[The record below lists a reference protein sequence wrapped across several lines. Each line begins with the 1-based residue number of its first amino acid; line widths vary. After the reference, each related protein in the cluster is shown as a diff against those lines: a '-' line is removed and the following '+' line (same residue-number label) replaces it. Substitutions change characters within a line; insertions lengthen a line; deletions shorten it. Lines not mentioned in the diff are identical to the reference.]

1 MTGIF
6 GNFFQPQCWVQ
17 SFSGTA
23 VLRYHMSLSWL
34 VCQAVQI
41 VFIVGRRAVL
51 ICCQC
56 FCPTTPSMCR
66 PTLWPST
73 APCETCSTA
82 SRTWAA
88 HPQYACTPLPM
99 RWVHSAR
106 TLKQA
111 ATPVHVSWSTLVSKC
126 WRPNAH
132 AYEMYRYSFTRFP
145 YRKLPSVH
153 IHDADKL
160 FFFSMFCVGCGRL
173 CSGRRAVRAGNSLSQ
188 RWRRRRFR
196 RVHDPW
202 TSLAAARSRQ
212 TLHRPRYRTV
222 ISILITKWTLCLTF
236 YSNIVCVNTLNFR
249 KAKAKY
255 VYVHNV
261 CVVCVWGCVFMC
273 ACT

>member
-41 VFIVGRRAVL
+41 VCIVGRRAVL

-126 WRPNAH
+126 WRPNVH
-132 AYEMYRYSFTRFP
+132 VYRMYSFTRFSIESFQ
-145 YRKLPSVH
+145 LSTFMT
-153 IHDADKL
+153 L
-160 FFFSMFCVGCGRL
+160 TNCFTSMLCIGCGRL
-173 CSGRRAVRAGNSLSQ
+173 CGGRRAVRAGNSLSRR

-212 TLHRPRYRTV
+212 TLHRPR
-222 ISILITKWTLCLTF
+222 
-236 YSNIVCVNTLNFR
+236 
-249 KAKAKY
+249 
-255 VYVHNV
+255 
-261 CVVCVWGCVFMC
+261 
-273 ACT
+273 